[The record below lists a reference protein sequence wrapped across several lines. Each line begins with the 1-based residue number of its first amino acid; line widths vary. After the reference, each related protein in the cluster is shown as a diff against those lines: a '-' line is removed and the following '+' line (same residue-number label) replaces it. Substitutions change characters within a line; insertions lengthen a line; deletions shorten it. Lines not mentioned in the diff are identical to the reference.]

1 MPCIRHSANKKH
13 RNQHCW
19 FDILPYTIEYSYH
32 TVKRS
37 DVYSAFTEWPFFNL
51 FDYVYIDELCFWF
64 MRMDIVMG
72 IGSELITIGNK
83 PMQIYPK
90 VIQKF

>member
-13 RNQHCW
+13 RHQHYW
-19 FDILPYTIEYSYH
+19 FDILPYTIEYPYH

-51 FDYVYIDELCFWF
+51 FDYVYIDEPCLLVYADGYCHGD
-64 MRMDIVMG
+64 RLG
-72 IGSELITIGNK
+72 INYYWK
-83 PMQIYPK
+83 
-90 VIQKF
+90 